1 MNAKEE
7 SMTRFGSLMLCATLT
22 SALLACGGNNASTQD
37 PVELVPLDND
47 VSGWTVDQAHNKT
60 PGQRAMIGLTYDE
73 VTALI
78 DGGVGDFYFGS
89 YAPKAFLWQNYL
101 NPSLPAFPPE
111 NGAVVSLY
119 ILQMPSAAQA
129 TGLYTD
135 ILQFSDHKDT
145 GGAGTP
151 WQDPSAPL
159 VGTGSRIKDTGRQWW
174 INFHQDVYY
183 IEVLLG
189 PSEPAPDYTPSDATK
204 QETSRFAQA
213 VAGKI

>member
-7 SMTRFGSLMLCATLT
+7 SMTRFGSRILCATLT
-22 SALLACGGNNASTQD
+22 SALLACGSNNTSTQD
-37 PVELVPLDND
+37 PVELVPLDNG
-47 VSGWTVDQAHNKT
+47 VSGWTVDEAHNKI
-60 PGQRAMIGLTYDE
+60 PGDRAMIGYTYQQ
-73 VTALI
+73 VTDLI
-78 DGGVGDFYFGS
+78 DGGVNDFYFGS
-89 YAPKAFLWQNYL
+89 YTPKAFLWQNYL
-101 NPSLPAFPPE
+101 NSSLPAFPPE
-111 NGAVVSLY
+111 SGGVVSLY

-151 WQDPSAPL
+151 WQDPSTPL
-159 VGTGSRIKDTGRQWW
+159 VGTGSRIEDTGRQWW

-189 PSEPAPDYTPSDATK
+189 PSEPAPDYTPSDTTK
-204 QETSRFAQA
+204 QAAFTFAQA